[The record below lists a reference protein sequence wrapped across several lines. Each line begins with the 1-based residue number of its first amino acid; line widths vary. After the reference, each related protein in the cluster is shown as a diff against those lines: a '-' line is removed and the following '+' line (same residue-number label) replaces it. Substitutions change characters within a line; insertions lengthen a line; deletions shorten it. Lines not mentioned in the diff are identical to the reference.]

1 MSKHY
6 ALTPAEQ
13 AFAEDLVG
21 SGRYR
26 SIDEVVSAALGL
38 LKEHEPAPTLD
49 LETLRRLWREG
60 VESGGYKPAEEV
72 FARLLAKYRAMAEE
86 RRA

>member
-1 MSKHY
+1 MSRHY

-21 SGRYR
+21 SGRFG
-26 SIDEVVSAALGL
+26 SIDEVVSEALRL
-38 LKEHEPAPTLD
+38 LKEHEPFPALD
-49 LETLRRLWREG
+49 IETLRRLWQEG
-60 VESGGYKPAEEV
+60 IESGGHKPAEEV

-86 RRA
+86 RGV

>member
-1 MSKHY
+1 MSRHY

-21 SGRYR
+21 SGRYA
-26 SIDEVVSAALGL
+26 SIDDVVSEALRM
-38 LKEHEPAPTLD
+38 LKEHEPSPALD
-49 LETLRRLWREG
+49 VETLRRLWREG

-72 FARLLAKYRAMAEE
+72 FARLLAKYRGMAEE
-86 RRA
+86 RDA